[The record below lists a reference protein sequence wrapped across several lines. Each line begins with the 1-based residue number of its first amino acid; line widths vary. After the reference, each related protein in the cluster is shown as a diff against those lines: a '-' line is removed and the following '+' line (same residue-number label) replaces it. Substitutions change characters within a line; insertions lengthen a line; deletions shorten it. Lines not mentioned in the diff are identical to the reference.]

1 MAHGFKQLRKEH
13 LGELK
18 ADMYEMV
25 HEKTGL
31 KLLWLDRD
39 EENKT
44 FGIAF
49 PTFPEDDTGVFHIIE
64 HSVLCGS
71 KNYPVKD
78 PFVELLK
85 SSMNTFLN
93 AMTFSDK
100 TFYPISSKNGK
111 DFINLMRVYLDAVFY
126 PAIYQNPECFRQEGW
141 HYEKGENGEL
151 LYKGVVFNEMKG
163 VFADPDAKLETVMSK
178 ALFPDNAYGYVSGG
192 DPKSIPELTYESFI
206 AAHKKHYSPSNAFI
220 ILDGKMDIDAVL
232 KIINDEYLENIP
244 VGEKVE
250 LPELQKAVDAG
261 EIVTEYEISP
271 DENADNRYILAWGRV
286 VGDFSDTEKIVAVRA
301 LSDVLCGSVNLRL
314 MPAF

>member
-13 LGELK
+13 LGEIK

-100 TFYPISSKNGK
+100 TFYPISSKNDK
-111 DFINLMRVYLDAVFY
+111 DFINLMRVYLDAVFILQY
-126 PAIYQNPECFRQEGW
+126 IKTPSASVRRVGT
-141 HYEKGENGEL
+141 
-151 LYKGVVFNEMKG
+151 MKR
-163 VFADPDAKLETVMSK
+163 ARTASSYIR
-178 ALFPDNAYGYVSGG
+178 ALFS
-192 DPKSIPELTYESFI
+192 T
-206 AAHKKHYSPSNAFI
+206 
-220 ILDGKMDIDAVL
+220 
-232 KIINDEYLENIP
+232 
-244 VGEKVE
+244 
-250 LPELQKAVDAG
+250 
-261 EIVTEYEISP
+261 
-271 DENADNRYILAWGRV
+271 R
-286 VGDFSDTEKIVAVRA
+286 
-301 LSDVLCGSVNLRL
+301 
-314 MPAF
+314 